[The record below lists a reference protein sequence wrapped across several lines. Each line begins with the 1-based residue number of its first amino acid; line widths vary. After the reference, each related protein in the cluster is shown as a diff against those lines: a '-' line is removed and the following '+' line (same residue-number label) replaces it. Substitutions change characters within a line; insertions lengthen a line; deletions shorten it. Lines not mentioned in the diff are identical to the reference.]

1 MNIRLDIAYDGSSF
15 FGWQRQKDKPSVQ
28 GALEEALSQLLRK
41 NIRVAGSGRTDAG
54 AHAFCYTTNFHCERL
69 PFPVEVLPK
78 VLLSYL
84 PPSIIPLRAMEVEET
99 FHARFSAIA
108 REYVYVVWKGSTLL
122 PFFRSHVYW
131 MPQAYERQ
139 RLHEA
144 CSLFLGEHDFRLF
157 CYGYGREEKEVNF
170 RRIVEYFR
178 FVERNNWLI
187 FFIKGNGFLRGMIR
201 TLVGV
206 SLQVGMGTLSCDEVF
221 HALYENKDIP
231 QPLKKAVP
239 AAGLYFKRAYYS
251 VSHKFDNEI
260 KNRSREE
267 D

>member
-28 GALEEALSQLLRK
+28 AALEEALSQLLGE
-41 NIRVAGSGRTDAG
+41 NIRVSGSGRTDAG
-54 AHAFCYTTNFHCERL
+54 AHAFCYTTNFHCGKL
-69 PFPVEVLPK
+69 PFPVEVLPR

-84 PPSIIPLRAMEVEET
+84 PSSIVPLRAMEVEER
-99 FHARFSAIA
+99 FHARFSAMA
-108 REYVYVVWKGSTLL
+108 REYVYVVWKGKTLL
-122 PFFRSHVYW
+122 PFFRSYVYW
-131 MPQAYERQ
+131 MPEAYERQ
-139 RLHEA
+139 RLEEV
-144 CSLFLGEHDFRLF
+144 CSLFVGEHNFRLF

-170 RRIVEYFR
+170 CRTIEYFR
-178 FVERNNWLI
+178 FMEKDQWLV

-206 SLQVGMGTLSCDEVF
+206 SLQVGIGTLACGEVF
-221 HALYENKDIP
+221 RALQGEKDIP

-251 VSHKFDNEI
+251 VSHKFDEKIENGGG
-260 KNRSREE
+260 EE